1 MDGAT
6 EGAARISAAE
16 LRTRLLEREDEIAV
30 LDVRT
35 ERRYG
40 DGHLLVASN
49 APLHHLESDLPQ
61 LIPRRATPTVL
72 CSDNGDGLAEQA
84 AGIMKMAGYLH
95 PLVLEG
101 GIAGCQAAEFELFS
115 GLNTPSKVLAAFM
128 RRELEIPELAP
139 EVLARAI
146 ESGEAIRIIDC
157 RPAAECGRGTIP
169 GAINVPAADLTR
181 LPADFVRAG
190 ETLVITCAGRSR
202 GLTGAQILR
211 DLGFPGKVLALERGT
226 MGWEL
231 SGRQK
236 TAQ

>member
-1 MDGAT
+1 MGGAT

-101 GIAGCQAAEFELFS
+101 GIAGCKAVDVDDLRRAVDQRGGKFQVAIIGDTEFSFRKVSWPFVKAESDFHIFEEACPINFQGRRPCEFE
-115 GLNTPSKVLAAFM
+115 
-128 RRELEIPELAP
+128 
-139 EVLARAI
+139 
-146 ESGEAIRIIDC
+146 
-157 RPAAECGRGTIP
+157 
-169 GAINVPAADLTR
+169 
-181 LPADFVRAG
+181 
-190 ETLVITCAGRSR
+190 
-202 GLTGAQILR
+202 
-211 DLGFPGKVLALERGT
+211 
-226 MGWEL
+226 
-231 SGRQK
+231 
-236 TAQ
+236 